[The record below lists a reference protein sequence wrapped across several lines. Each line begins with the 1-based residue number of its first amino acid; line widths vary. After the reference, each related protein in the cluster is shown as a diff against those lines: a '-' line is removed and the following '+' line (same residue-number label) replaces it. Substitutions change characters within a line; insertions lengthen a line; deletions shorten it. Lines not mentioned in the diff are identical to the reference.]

1 MRQEQ
6 FVAILHRLR
15 LGPASKRA
23 AKAFG
28 LSLRQLQRITSGKSP
43 VPGPVALLA
52 IAYTKHGLPQPL
64 WNPDVSRQDA
74 LEDLSARITRTVEF
88 KNPAAAVTEP
98 GKMQQP
104 PAPAPDPEEL
114 VAAVR
119 TAKVAREEKAASV
132 RMKRLRW

>member
-1 MRQEQ
+1 MRQDQ
-6 FVAILHRLR
+6 FVAILHCLR

-23 AKAFG
+23 AEAFG

-52 IAYTKHGLPQPL
+52 IAYTIHGLPDPL

-74 LEDLSARITRTVEF
+74 LEDLNARITRTMELNKLF
-88 KNPAAAVTEP
+88 QNPAAATP
-98 GKMQQP
+98 G
-104 PAPAPDPEEL
+104 PDPEDL